1 MSVADASKRDVPKKL
16 VEIGEY
22 FGVGFQPVLDFE
34 GWRVAMKRYGEGTQA
49 AKFHSVDRH
58 NETNEVF
65 ILTEGK
71 AEMLLME
78 GEGQPTNFHLFPME
92 LNVAYSVQQSAW
104 HHVFMSED
112 AHIIVFER
120 SNTSRE
126 NSDHAELDAETIAAI
141 RARVRLA

>member
-1 MSVADASKRDVPKKL
+1 MVEVPQQL

-22 FGVGFQPVLDFE
+22 FGKGFQPVLDFE
-34 GWRVAMKRYGEGTQA
+34 GWRVAMKRAGENTTP
-49 AKFHSVDRH
+49 AKLHAVDRH

-65 ILTEGK
+65 ILTEGQ

-78 GEGQPTNFHLFPME
+78 GDSVPTTFHLIPMK

-104 HHVFMSED
+104 HHVFMSDD

-126 NSDHAELDAETIAAI
+126 NSDSYELDADTIAAI
-141 RARVRLA
+141 RSRVRIG

>member
-1 MSVADASKRDVPKKL
+1 MVEVPQQL

-22 FGVGFQPVLDFE
+22 FGVGFQPVLIFE
-34 GWRVAMKRYGEGTQA
+34 GWRVAMKRAGEGTSA
-49 AKFHSVDRH
+49 AKFHAVDRH

-65 ILTEGK
+65 VLTAGQ

-78 GEGQPTNFHLFPME
+78 GGNAPTEFHLFPMK

-104 HHVFMSED
+104 HHVFMSDD

-120 SNTSRE
+120 ANTARE
-126 NSDHAELDAETIAAI
+126 NSNSYELDADTIAAI
-141 RARVRLA
+141 RSRVRIG

>member
-1 MSVADASKRDVPKKL
+1 VVEVPQQL
-16 VEIGEY
+16 VEIGKY

-34 GWRVAMKRYGEGTQA
+34 GWRVAMKRYNESTHPS
-49 AKFHSVDRH
+49 KFHSVDRH

-71 AEMLLME
+71 ADMLLME
-78 GEGQPTNFHLFPME
+78 GDAKPTQFHLFPME
-92 LNVAYSVQQSAW
+92 LNVAYSVQKGAW

-126 NSDHAELDAETIAAI
+126 NSDLFELDAETIAAI
-141 RARVRLA
+141 RSRVRVG

>member
-1 MSVADASKRDVPKKL
+1 MVEVPTTL

-22 FGVGFQPVLDFE
+22 FGVGFQPVLNFE
-34 GWRVAMKRYGEGTQA
+34 GWRVAMKRAADNTSP

-65 ILTEGK
+65 VLTTGQ

-78 GEGQPTNFHLFPME
+78 GGNAPTAFHLFPME
-92 LNVAYSVQQSAW
+92 LNVAYSVQAEAW
-104 HHVFMSED
+104 HHVFMSDD

-126 NSDHAELDAETIAAI
+126 NSDHFELDADTIAAI
-141 RARVRLA
+141 RSRVRLG

>member
-1 MSVADASKRDVPKKL
+1 MVEVPKNL
-16 VEIGEY
+16 IEIGEY

-34 GWRVAMKRYGEGTQA
+34 GWRVAMKRYAENTHPS
-49 AKFHSVDRH
+49 KFHSVDRH

-65 ILTEGK
+65 ILTKGQ
-71 AEMLLME
+71 AELLLME
-78 GEGQPTNFHLFPME
+78 GGDRPTTFHLIPME

-126 NSDHAELDAETIAAI
+126 NSDHFELDGETIAAI
-141 RARVRLA
+141 RAQVRIG

>member
-1 MSVADASKRDVPKKL
+1 MVEVPQQL

-22 FGVGFQPVLDFE
+22 FGIGFQPVLIFD
-34 GWRVAMKRYGEGTQA
+34 GWRVAMKRAGAGTSA
-49 AKFHSVDRH
+49 AKFHAVDRH

-65 ILTEGK
+65 VLTTGQ

-78 GEGQPTNFHLFPME
+78 GGNVPTEFHLFPME

-104 HHVFMSED
+104 HHVFMSDD

-120 SNTSRE
+120 ANTARE
-126 NSDHAELDAETIAAI
+126 NSDSYELDADTIAAI
-141 RARVRLA
+141 RSRVRVG

>member
-1 MSVADASKRDVPKKL
+1 
-16 VEIGEY
+16 
-22 FGVGFQPVLDFE
+22 
-34 GWRVAMKRYGEGTQA
+34 MKRFADSTHP

-65 ILTEGK
+65 ILTEGQ

-78 GEGQPTNFHLFPME
+78 GESAPTQFHLFPME
-92 LNVAYSVQQSAW
+92 LNVAYSIQQHAW

-126 NSDHAELDAETIAAI
+126 NSDQFELDADTVATI
-141 RARVRLA
+141 RSRVRIG